1 MSKQIAIY
9 WWAFNP
15 PTLWHSHVIK
25 QIFKNTNIE
34 QIIITPDWV
43 RKDKDYKINEE
54 SRNELINIFLRE
66 LKQDWYDVV
75 LDNYFLK
82 WKNKSDTTT
91 YEVDK
96 YFISKL
102 GNQPYHI
109 FWTDISE
116 WIKNWSWNPNKYIQK
131 KLKKIFI
138 PRKWYTF
145 NHYDLENYQ
154 LINVDFESNIS
165 STQIKEKISKKNKI
179 DNLVTYNVKKY
190 IINNNLY

>member
-9 WWAFNP
+9 WWTFNP

-54 SRNELINIFLRE
+54 FRIELINIFISE
-66 LKQDWYDVV
+66 LKQDWYNVV

-102 GNQPYHI
+102 DSQPYHI

-131 KLKKIFI
+131 KLRKIFI
-138 PRKWYTF
+138 PRKWYQF
-145 NHYDLENYQ
+145 NSYDLENYQ
-154 LINVDFESNIS
+154 LIDIDFESDIS
-165 STQIKEKISKKNKI
+165 STQIKEKINKKNKI
-179 DNLVTYNVKKY
+179 DNLVTDNVKKY